1 MTIGAGPFSSIVSS
15 PHRIHRS
22 KVRVKVQGVP
32 TAGLSRRVWKEE
44 NAVLGPWEGSSVHC
58 SPRTQEFHRV
68 VLKTHAVDVDVMLG
82 APLFPQFITQT
93 YGTARLCHVQVFYIP
108 LCPAHSL
115 SCTAVNPSSRPP
127 EKNRPTDGTCEP
139 TFARARAHVIGATSA
154 QRRRRRGA
162 PPPLPRLTSGLWAC
176 APRRGSGPPR
186 CSSPRLPRRSLGR
199 RRVLVSFTPRG
210 CWRRSPRK

>member
-139 TFARARAHVIGATSA
+139 TFARARARTSSA
-154 QRRRRRGA
+154 RRQRSGDVGVA
-162 PPPLPRLTSGLWAC
+162 HLLPF
-176 APRRGSGPPR
+176 
-186 CSSPRLPRRSLGR
+186 
-199 RRVLVSFTPRG
+199 LV
-210 CWRRSPRK
+210 